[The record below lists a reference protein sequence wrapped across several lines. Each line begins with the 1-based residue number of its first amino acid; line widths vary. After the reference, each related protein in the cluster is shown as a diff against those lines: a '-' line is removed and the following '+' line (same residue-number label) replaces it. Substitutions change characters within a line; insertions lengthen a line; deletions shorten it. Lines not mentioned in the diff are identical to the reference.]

1 MIRGEDI
8 QVLDDMFDSRK
19 TFHIPVY
26 QRNYDW
32 KKEHC
37 EKLLYDIENAVDRN
51 AKEYF
56 IGSFVLVK
64 KEDDKKS
71 VYIIDGQQ
79 RITTIVLLLLAI
91 LDYAENNNKPLQTS
105 IEKLIFSDVKEHSG
119 RLFLK
124 QIQRDDEYLNK
135 ILDNQKI

>member
-37 EKLLYDIENAVDRN
+37 EKIIIRYRECSRQKMLKNILQVLL
-51 AKEYF
+51 F
-56 IGSFVLVK
+56 QSK
-64 KEDDKKS
+64 KEDDQKK
-71 VYIIDGQQ
+71 V
-79 RITTIVLLLLAI
+79 
-91 LDYAENNNKPLQTS
+91 S
-105 IEKLIFSDVKEHSG
+105 I
-119 RLFLK
+119 
-124 QIQRDDEYLNK
+124 
-135 ILDNQKI
+135 

>member
-32 KKEHC
+32 KREHC

-64 KEDDKKS
+64 KEDDKKKFL
-71 VYIIDGQQ
+71 YN
-79 RITTIVLLLLAI
+79 RRTTK
-91 LDYAENNNKPLQTS
+91 NNNYCIIT
-105 IEKLIFSDVKEHSG
+105 FSYI
-119 RLFLK
+119 RLC
-124 QIQRDDEYLNK
+124 
-135 ILDNQKI
+135 